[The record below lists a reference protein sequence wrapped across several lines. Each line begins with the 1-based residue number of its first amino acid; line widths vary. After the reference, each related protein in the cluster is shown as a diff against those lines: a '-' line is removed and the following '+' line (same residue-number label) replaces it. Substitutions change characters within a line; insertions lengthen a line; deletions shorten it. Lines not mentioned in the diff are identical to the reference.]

1 MAVEDEESDMKGNP
15 LVALGQSG
23 QSPWLDYIHRGMIGS
38 GELARRVAEDG
49 IRGVTSNP
57 TIFEKAV
64 SAGHDYDAQVLDLA
78 RKRAPLAEAY
88 KAIVTDDIRAAADV
102 LRPVYDASGG
112 DDGYVSLEV
121 DPDLARDTRA
131 TIARARELFDA
142 VGRPNVMIKIP
153 GTMEGLPAVEET
165 IASGVPVNI
174 TLIFSVARYGKV
186 VDAYLRGLERWIG
199 AGGDPRRI
207 ASVASFFV
215 SRIDTAV
222 DTLLLSAVER
232 WPGSPKAETALS
244 LLGKTAVASAQ
255 SAYAKFLGIA
265 DTPRWKSLAARGARK
280 QRLLW
285 ASTGTKNPKYS
296 DVKYVEELIGPDT
309 VNTMPPQT
317 MDAFRDHGTVADA
330 LSGTGDSA
338 KAVLDDYA
346 LMETGIEE
354 VCSRLEEQ
362 GVKSFLDSYR
372 KLLAA
377 IEGRLSSAS
386 AG

>member
-1 MAVEDEESDMKGNP
+1 MKTNP
-15 LVALGQSG
+15 LVALGRAG
-23 QSPWLDYIHRGMIGS
+23 QSPWLDYIHRGMIAS

-64 SAGHDYDAQVLDLA
+64 SSGHDYDAQILA
-78 RKRAPLAEAY
+78 LAMAGTPLPEAY

-102 LRPVYDASGG
+102 LRPVHDASRG

-121 DPDLARDTRA
+121 DPDLARDTKA

-153 GTMEGLPAVEET
+153 GTKEGLPAVEET
-165 IASGVPVNI
+165 VASGVPVNV
-174 TLIFSVARYGKV
+174 TLIFSAKRYEEVA
-186 VDAYLRGLERWIG
+186 DAYMRGLERLLSS
-199 AGGDPRRI
+199 GGDPRKV

-222 DTLLLSAVER
+222 DALLLSTVER

-244 LLGKTAVASAQ
+244 LLGKTAVASARV
-255 SAYAKFLGIA
+255 AYGKFIA
-265 DTPRWKSLAARGARK
+265 LTDTPRWKSLAARGARA
-280 QRLLW
+280 QRPLW

-296 DVKYVEELIGPDT
+296 DVKYIEELIGPDT

-317 MDAFRDHGTVADA
+317 MDAFRDHGAVADV
-330 LSGTGDSA
+330 LSGAGTEA

-354 VCSRLEEQ
+354 VCARLEEE
-362 GVKSFLDSYR
+362 GVMSFLGSYR

-377 IEGRLSSAS
+377 IEGRLNVTS

>member
-1 MAVEDEESDMKGNP
+1 MRLRA
-15 LVALGQSG
+15 
-23 QSPWLDYIHRGMIGS
+23 
-38 GELARRVAEDG
+38 
-49 IRGVTSNP
+49 
-57 TIFEKAV
+57 
-64 SAGHDYDAQVLDLA
+64 AGTKLL
-78 RKRAPLAEAY
+78 EAY

-102 LRPVYDASGG
+102 LRPVYDASRG

-121 DPDLARDTRA
+121 DPDLARDTKA

-153 GTMEGLPAVEET
+153 GTKEGLPAVEET
-165 IASGVPVNI
+165 IAAGIPVNV
-174 TLIFSVARYGKV
+174 TLIFSVRRYEEV
-186 VDAYLRGLERWIG
+186 ADAYMRGVERRIA
-199 AGGDPRRI
+199 AGGDPRDV

-222 DTLLLSAVER
+222 DALLLSTVER

-244 LLGKTAVASAQ
+244 LLGKTAVASAT
-255 SAYAKFLGIA
+255 AGVCEV
-265 DTPRWKSLAARGARK
+265 PRDLRYPAVALPCGARRAGAAAPLGEHRDEESEIFRREVCRGVDRARYGEHHAAADDG
-280 QRLLW
+280 RL
-285 ASTGTKNPKYS
+285 P
-296 DVKYVEELIGPDT
+296 GPRCRGRHP
-309 VNTMPPQT
+309 V
-317 MDAFRDHGTVADA
+317 RRGR
-330 LSGTGDSA
+330 GA

-354 VCSRLEEQ
+354 VCARLEEE

-377 IEGRLSSAS
+377 VEGRLNTAS

>member
-1 MAVEDEESDMKGNP
+1 MKVNP
-15 LVALGQSG
+15 LVALGWAG
-23 QSPWLDYIHRGMIGS
+23 QSPWLDYIHRGMIAS
-38 GELARRVAEDG
+38 GELGRRIAEDG

-64 SAGHDYDAQVLDLA
+64 SSGHDYDAQIFALA
-78 RKRAPLAEAY
+78 RAGTPLPEAY

-102 LRPVYDASGG
+102 LRPVHDASRG

-121 DPDLARDTRA
+121 DPDLARDTKA

-153 GTMEGLPAVEET
+153 GTKEGLPAVEET

-174 TLIFSVARYGKV
+174 TLIFSAKRYEEVA
-186 VDAYLRGLERWIG
+186 DAYMRGLERLLSS
-199 AGGDPRRI
+199 GGDPRKV

-222 DTLLLSAVER
+222 DALLLSTVER

-244 LLGKTAVASAQ
+244 LLGKTAVASARV
-255 SAYAKFLGIA
+255 AYGKFLALTG
-265 DTPRWKSLAARGARK
+265 TPRWKSLAARGARV
-280 QRLLW
+280 QRPLW

-317 MDAFRDHGTVADA
+317 MDAFRDHGTVADV
-330 LSGTGDSA
+330 LSGAEEEA
-338 KAVLDDYA
+338 KAVLDDYG

-354 VCSRLEEQ
+354 VCARLEEE

-377 IEGRLSSAS
+377 VEKRLSSAS
-386 AG
+386 A

>member
-1 MAVEDEESDMKGNP
+1 MSGNP
-15 LVALGQSG
+15 LVALGQAG
-23 QSPWLDYIHRGMIGS
+23 QSPWLDYIHRGMIAS
-38 GELARRVAEDG
+38 GELARRIAEDG

-64 SAGHDYDAQVLDLA
+64 SSGHDYDEQIAALA
-78 RKRAPLAEAY
+78 KEGAPLLAAY
-88 KAIVTDDIRAAADV
+88 KRIVTDDIRAAADV
-102 LRPVYDASGG
+102 LRTVYDATKGS
-112 DDGYVSLEV
+112 DGYVSLEV
-121 DPDLARDTRA
+121 DPDLARDTKA

-153 GTMEGLPAVEET
+153 GTKEGLPAVEET
-165 IASGVPVNI
+165 IAAGIPVNV
-174 TLIFSVARYGKV
+174 TLIFSVRRYEEV
-186 VDAYLRGLERWIG
+186 SAAYLRGVERLIA
-199 AGGDPRRI
+199 AGGDPRNV

-222 DTLLLSAVER
+222 DALLLSTVER

-244 LLGKTAVASAQ
+244 LLGKTAVASARL
-255 SAYAKFLGIA
+255 AYARFLAIS
-265 DTPRWKSLAARGARK
+265 DTPRWRSLAARGARV
-280 QRLLW
+280 QRPLW

-296 DVKYVEELIGPDT
+296 DVKYVEELVGPDT

-317 MDAFRDHGTVADA
+317 MDAFRDHGAVADA
-330 LSGTGDSA
+330 LSGAGTDA

-354 VCSRLEEQ
+354 VCARLEEE
-362 GVKSFLDSYR
+362 GVKSFFDSYR

-377 IEGRLSSAS
+377 VEGRLNIAS

>member
-1 MAVEDEESDMKGNP
+1 MKVNP
-15 LVALGQSG
+15 LVALGWAG
-23 QSPWLDYIHRGMIGS
+23 QSPWLDYIHRGMIAS
-38 GELARRVAEDG
+38 GELGRRIAEDG

-64 SAGHDYDAQVLDLA
+64 SSGHDYDAQIFALA
-78 RKRAPLAEAY
+78 RAGTPLPEAY

-102 LRPVYDASGG
+102 LRPVHDATRG

-121 DPDLARDTRA
+121 DPDLARDTKA

-153 GTMEGLPAVEET
+153 GTKEGLPAVEET

-174 TLIFSVARYGKV
+174 TLIFSAKRYEEVA
-186 VDAYLRGLERWIG
+186 DAYMRGLERLLSS
-199 AGGDPRRI
+199 GGDPRKV

-215 SRIDTAV
+215 SRIDTAI
-222 DTLLLSAVER
+222 DALLLSTVER

-244 LLGKTAVASAQ
+244 LLGKTAVASARV
-255 SAYAKFLGIA
+255 AYGKFLALTG
-265 DTPRWKSLAARGARK
+265 TPRWKSLAARGARV
-280 QRLLW
+280 QRPLW

-317 MDAFRDHGTVADA
+317 MDAFRDHGTVADV
-330 LSGTGDSA
+330 LSGAEEEA
-338 KAVLDDYA
+338 KAVLDDYG

-354 VCSRLEEQ
+354 VCARLEEE

-377 IEGRLSSAS
+377 VEKRLSSAS
-386 AG
+386 A

>member
-1 MAVEDEESDMKGNP
+1 MSGNP
-15 LVALGQSG
+15 LVALGRAG
-23 QSPWLDYIHRGMIGS
+23 QSPWLDYIHRGMIAS
-38 GELARRVAEDG
+38 GELARRIAEDG

-64 SAGHDYDAQVLDLA
+64 SSGREYDAQILSLA
-78 RKRAPLAEAY
+78 RAGTPPAAAY
-88 KAIVTDDIRAAADV
+88 TAIVTDDIRAAADV
-102 LRPVYDASGG
+102 LRPVYDATGG

-121 DPDLARDTRA
+121 DPDLAHETEK
-131 TIARARELFDA
+131 TVARARELFDA
-142 VGRPNVMIKIP
+142 VGRRNVMIKIP
-153 GTMEGLPAVEET
+153 GTREGLPAVEET
-165 IASGVPVNI
+165 IASGIPVNV
-174 TLIFSVARYGKV
+174 TLIFSVTRYEEV
-186 VDAYLRGLERWIG
+186 ADAYLRGVERLLSS
-199 AGGDPRRI
+199 GGDPRDV

-222 DTLLLSAVER
+222 DALLLSTVER

-244 LLGKTAVASAQ
+244 LLGKVAVASARA
-255 SAYAKFLGIA
+255 AYAKFLA
-265 DTPRWKSLAARGARK
+265 LRDTPRWRSLAARGARL
-280 QRLLW
+280 QRPLW

-317 MDAFRDHGTVADA
+317 MDAFRDHGAVADA
-330 LSGTGDSA
+330 LSGAAGDA
-338 KAVLDDYA
+338 NAVLNDYA

-354 VCSRLEEQ
+354 VCARLEKE
-362 GVKSFLDSYR
+362 GVESFLGSYR

-377 IEGRLSSAS
+377 VEGRLKSAS

>member
-1 MAVEDEESDMKGNP
+1 MKVNP
-15 LVALGQSG
+15 LVALGWAG
-23 QSPWLDYIHRGMIGS
+23 QSPWLDYIHRGMIAS
-38 GELARRVAEDG
+38 GELGRRIAEDG

-64 SAGHDYDAQVLDLA
+64 SSGHDYDAQIFALA
-78 RKRAPLAEAY
+78 RAGTPLPEAY

-102 LRPVYDASGG
+102 LRPVHDASRG

-121 DPDLARDTRA
+121 DPDLARDTKA

-153 GTMEGLPAVEET
+153 GTKEGLPAVEET

-174 TLIFSVARYGKV
+174 TLIFSAKRYEEVA
-186 VDAYLRGLERWIG
+186 DAYMRGLERLLSS
-199 AGGDPRRI
+199 GGDPRKV

-222 DTLLLSAVER
+222 DALLLSTVER

-244 LLGKTAVASAQ
+244 LLGKTAVASARV
-255 SAYAKFLGIA
+255 AYGKFLA
-265 DTPRWKSLAARGARK
+265 LTATPRWKSLAARGARV
-280 QRLLW
+280 QRPLW

-330 LSGTGDSA
+330 LSGAEEEA
-338 KAVLDDYA
+338 KAVLDDYG

-354 VCSRLEEQ
+354 VCARLEEE

-377 IEGRLSSAS
+377 VEKRLSSAS
-386 AG
+386 A

>member
-1 MAVEDEESDMKGNP
+1 MKVNP
-15 LVALGQSG
+15 LVALGWAG
-23 QSPWLDYIHRGMIGS
+23 QSPWLDYIHRGMIAS
-38 GELARRVAEDG
+38 GELGRRIAEDG

-64 SAGHDYDAQVLDLA
+64 SSGHDYDAQIFALA
-78 RKRAPLAEAY
+78 KAGTPLPEAY

-102 LRPVYDASGG
+102 LRPVHDASRG

-121 DPDLARDTRA
+121 DPDLARDTKA

-153 GTMEGLPAVEET
+153 GTKEGLPAVEET

-174 TLIFSVARYGKV
+174 TLIFSAKRYEEVA
-186 VDAYLRGLERWIG
+186 DAYMRGLERLLSS
-199 AGGDPRRI
+199 GGDPRKV

-222 DTLLLSAVER
+222 DALLLSTVER

-244 LLGKTAVASAQ
+244 LLGKTAVASARV
-255 SAYAKFLGIA
+255 AYGKFLGLT
-265 DTPRWKSLAARGARK
+265 DTPRWKSLAALGARV
-280 QRLLW
+280 QRPLW

-317 MDAFRDHGTVADA
+317 MNAFRDHGTVADV
-330 LSGTGDSA
+330 LSGAEEEA
-338 KAVLDDYA
+338 KAVLDDYG

-354 VCSRLEEQ
+354 VCARLEEE

-372 KLLAA
+372 KFLAA
-377 IEGRLSSAS
+377 VGKRLSSAS
-386 AG
+386 A

>member
-1 MAVEDEESDMKGNP
+1 MKANP
-15 LVALGQSG
+15 LVALGRAG
-23 QSPWLDYIHRGMIGS
+23 QSLWIDYIHRGMLSS
-38 GELARRVAEDG
+38 GELARRIAEDG

-64 SAGHDYDAQVLDLA
+64 SSGRDYDAQIRGLA
-78 RKRAPLAEAY
+78 RAGTTLLEAY

-102 LRPVYDASGG
+102 LRPVYDASRG

-121 DPDLARDTRA
+121 DPDLARDTKA

-153 GTMEGLPAVEET
+153 GTKEGLPAVEET
-165 IASGVPVNI
+165 IAAGIPVNV
-174 TLIFSVARYGKV
+174 TLIFSVRRYEEV
-186 VDAYLRGLERWIG
+186 AAAYLRGVERWIA
-199 AGGDPRRI
+199 AGGDPRNV

-222 DTLLLSAVER
+222 DALLLSTVER

-255 SAYAKFLGIA
+255 SAYGRFLAICE
-265 DTPRWKSLAARGARK
+265 TPGWRSLASRGARV
-280 QRLLW
+280 QRPLW

-317 MDAFRDHGTVADA
+317 MDAFRDHGVVADA
-330 LSGTGDSA
+330 LSGAGAAA
-338 KAVLDDYA
+338 KSVLDDYA

-354 VCSRLEEQ
+354 VCARLEEE

-377 IEGRLSSAS
+377 VERRLKAASEG
-386 AG
+386 

>member
-1 MAVEDEESDMKGNP
+1 MKVNP
-15 LVALGQSG
+15 LVALGWAG
-23 QSPWLDYIHRGMIGS
+23 QSPWIDYIHRGMIAS
-38 GELARRVAEDG
+38 GELGRRIAEDG

-64 SAGHDYDAQVLDLA
+64 SSGNDYDAQILSLA
-78 RKRAPLAEAY
+78 RAGTPLAEAY

-121 DPDLARDTRA
+121 DPDLARDTKA
-131 TIARARELFDA
+131 TIARARELFGA

-153 GTMEGLPAVEET
+153 GTREGLPAVEET
-165 IASGVPVNI
+165 IASGVPVNV
-174 TLIFSVARYGKV
+174 TLIFSAKRYEEVA
-186 VDAYLRGLERWIG
+186 DAYMRGLERLLSS
-199 AGGDPRRI
+199 GGDPRKV

-222 DTLLLSAVER
+222 DALLLSTVER

-244 LLGKTAVASAQ
+244 LLGKTAVASARV
-255 SAYAKFLGIA
+255 AYGKFLALRG
-265 DTPRWKSLAARGARK
+265 TPRWKSLAARGARV
-280 QRLLW
+280 QRPLW

-317 MDAFRDHGTVADA
+317 MDAFRDHGTVANV
-330 LSGTGDSA
+330 LSGAEAEA
-338 KAVLDDYA
+338 KAVLDDYG
-346 LMETGIEE
+346 LMETGIEA
-354 VCSRLEEQ
+354 VCARLEEE

-377 IEGRLSSAS
+377 VEKRLKGAS
-386 AG
+386 A

>member
-1 MAVEDEESDMKGNP
+1 MKVNP
-15 LVALGQSG
+15 LVALGWAG
-23 QSPWLDYIHRGMIGS
+23 QSPWLDYIHRGMIAS
-38 GELARRVAEDG
+38 GELGRRIAEDG

-57 TIFEKAV
+57 TIFEKAI
-64 SAGHDYDAQVLDLA
+64 SSGHDYDAQILA
-78 RKRAPLAEAY
+78 LAEAGTPLSEAY

-102 LRPVYDASGG
+102 LRPVYDASRG

-121 DPDLARDTRA
+121 DPDLARDTKA

-153 GTMEGLPAVEET
+153 GTKEGLPAVEET
-165 IASGVPVNI
+165 IASGVPVNV
-174 TLIFSVARYGKV
+174 TLIFSVKRYEEV
-186 VDAYLRGLERWIG
+186 ADAYMRGLERLLSS
-199 AGGDPRRI
+199 GGDPRKV

-222 DTLLLSAVER
+222 DALLLSTVER

-244 LLGKTAVASAQ
+244 LLGKTAVASARV
-255 SAYAKFLGIA
+255 AYGKFLALSG
-265 DTPRWKSLAARGARK
+265 TSRWKSLASRGARV
-280 QRLLW
+280 QRPLW

-317 MDAFRDHGTVADA
+317 MDAFRDHGTVANV
-330 LSGTGDSA
+330 LSGAEAEA
-338 KAVLDDYA
+338 KAVLDDYG
-346 LMETGIEE
+346 LMETGIEA
-354 VCSRLEEQ
+354 VCARLEEE

-377 IEGRLSSAS
+377 VEKRLSGAS
-386 AG
+386 A

>member
-1 MAVEDEESDMKGNP
+1 MKANP
-15 LVALGQSG
+15 LVELGRSG
-23 QSPWLDYIHRGMIGS
+23 QSPWIDYIHRGMIAS
-38 GELARRVAEDG
+38 GELARRIAEDG

-64 SAGHDYDAQVLDLA
+64 SSGHDYDAQIRSLA
-78 RKRAPLAEAY
+78 RAETPLPDAY

-102 LRPVYDASGG
+102 LRPVYDVSGG

-121 DPDLARDTRA
+121 DPDLARDTKA

-153 GTMEGLPAVEET
+153 GTKEGLPAVEET
-165 IASGVPVNI
+165 ISSGVPVNV
-174 TLIFSVARYGKV
+174 TLIFSVKRYEEV
-186 VDAYLRGLERWIG
+186 ADAYLRGLERLTS
-199 AGGDPRRI
+199 AGGDPRKV

-222 DTLLLSAVER
+222 DALLLSTVER

-244 LLGKTAVASAQ
+244 LLGKTAVASAR
-255 SAYAKFLGIA
+255 SAYARYLAIFA
-265 DTPRWKSLAARGARK
+265 TARWNALEARGARK
-280 QRLLW
+280 QRPLW

-296 DVKYVEELIGPDT
+296 DVKYVEELVGPGT

-317 MDAFRDHGTVADA
+317 MDSFRDHGAVADA
-330 LSGTGDSA
+330 LTGAGAGA

-346 LMETGIEE
+346 LMDTGIEE
-354 VCSRLEEQ
+354 VCARLESE
-362 GVKSFLDSYR
+362 GVKSFLDSHR

-377 IEGRLSSAS
+377 VEGRLKGAV

>member
-1 MAVEDEESDMKGNP
+1 MKANP
-15 LVALGQSG
+15 LVELGQAG
-23 QSPWLDYIHRGMIGS
+23 QSPWLDYIHRGMIAS
-38 GELARRVAEDG
+38 GELARRIADDG

-64 SAGHDYDAQVLDLA
+64 SSGHDYDAQIRSLA
-78 RKRAPLAEAY
+78 RAGTPLPDAY

-112 DDGYVSLEV
+112 SDGYVSLEV
-121 DPDLARDTRA
+121 DPDLARDTKA

-153 GTMEGLPAVEET
+153 GTREGLPAVEET

-174 TLIFSVARYGKV
+174 TLIFSVKRYEEV
-186 VDAYLRGLERWIG
+186 ADAYLRGLERLAS
-199 AGGDPRRI
+199 AGGDPRKV

-222 DTLLLSAVER
+222 DALLLSTVER

-244 LLGKTAVASAQ
+244 LLGKTAVASAR
-255 SAYAKFLGIA
+255 SAYARYLAIF
-265 DTPRWKSLAARGARK
+265 DTPRWNSLALLGARK
-280 QRLLW
+280 QRPLW

-296 DVKYVEELIGPDT
+296 DVKYVEELVGPGT

-317 MDAFRDHGTVADA
+317 MDSFRDHGVVADA
-330 LSGTGDSA
+330 LSGAGADA

-354 VCSRLEEQ
+354 VCARLENE
-362 GVKSFLDSYR
+362 GVKSFLDSHR

-377 IEGRLSSAS
+377 IDGRLKGAT